1 MINTTHLSD
10 SNFPDLAFIFSR
22 KPDTPLP
29 SYGAREEGGW
39 QALAKKKK
47 NSRVVITRL
56 AGSLQI
62 FRRVI
67 VRMPKAL

>member
-47 NSRVVITRL
+47 KKT
-56 AGSLQI
+56 A
-62 FRRVI
+62 
-67 VRMPKAL
+67 AW

>member
-47 NSRVVITRL
+47 KKNPGVKQPRGNHTSRWLFTNI
-56 AGSLQI
+56 
-62 FRRVI
+62 
-67 VRMPKAL
+67 